1 MGLLG
6 LVFAVGGTLLGLAGA
21 ALLLSAAYYLRR
33 RGEASPVSLTPP
45 KRLVVSGPYAH
56 VQHPML
62 LGVLCL
68 GLGTAGGLRCVGLG
82 LAIIGFALMAH
93 VFVILREEPALK
105 KRFGDDYA
113 AYQAVTPRWFPCPLT
128 RVGICLS
135 PRR

>member
-82 LAIIGFALMAH
+82 LASIGFALMAH
-93 VFVILREEPALK
+93 VFVILREEPALRQ
-105 KRFGDDYA
+105 RFGDDYA
-113 AYQAVTPRWFPCPLT
+113 AYQAATPRWFPCPLT

>member
-1 MGLLG
+1 MDLFG
-6 LVFAVGGTLLGLAGA
+6 LVGAVGGTLSGLAGA
-21 ALLLSAAYYLRR
+21 TLFLSAAYYLSR

-68 GLGTAGGLRCVGLG
+68 GLGATGGLRCTGLG
-82 LAIIGFALMAH
+82 LASVGFALVAH
-93 VFVILREEPALK
+93 VFVILREEPALRQ
-105 KRFGDDYA
+105 RFGDDYA
-113 AYQAVTPRWFPCPLT
+113 AYQAATPRWFPCPLT
-128 RVGICLS
+128 RAGICLW

>member
-21 ALLLSAAYYLRR
+21 ALFLSAAYYLRR

-68 GLGTAGGLRCVGLG
+68 GLGAACGLRCVGLG
-82 LAIIGFALMAH
+82 LASIGFALVAH
-93 VFVILREEPALK
+93 VFVILREEPALRQ
-105 KRFGDDYA
+105 RFGDDYA
-113 AYQAVTPRWFPCPLT
+113 AYQTATPRWFPCPLT

>member
-1 MGLLG
+1 VGLLG

-21 ALLLSAAYYLRR
+21 ALFLSAAYYLRR

-45 KRLVVSGPYAH
+45 TRLVVSGPYAH

-68 GLGTAGGLRCVGLG
+68 GLGAAGGLRCVGLG
-82 LAIIGFALMAH
+82 LASIGFALVAH
-93 VFVILREEPALK
+93 VFVILREEPALRQ
-105 KRFGDDYA
+105 RFGDDYA
-113 AYQAVTPRWFPCPLT
+113 AYQAATPRWFPCPLT
-128 RVGICLS
+128 RARICLS

>member
-6 LVFAVGGTLLGLAGA
+6 LVSAVGGTLSGLAGVT
-21 ALLLSAAYYLRR
+21 LFLSAAYYLRR

-68 GLGTAGGLRCVGLG
+68 GLGATGGLRCTGLG
-82 LAIIGFALMAH
+82 LASIGFALVAH
-93 VFVILREEPALK
+93 VFVILREEPALRQ
-105 KRFGDDYA
+105 RFGDDYA
-113 AYQAVTPRWFPCPLT
+113 AYQAATPRWFPCPLT
-128 RVGICLS
+128 RARICLW

>member
-6 LVFAVGGTLLGLAGA
+6 LVSAVGGTLLGLGGT
-21 ALLLSAAYYLRR
+21 ALCVSAAYYLRR

-68 GLGTAGGLRCVGLG
+68 GLGAAGGLGCVGLG
-82 LAIIGFALMAH
+82 LASVGFAVVAH
-93 VFVILREEPALK
+93 VFVILREEPALRQ
-105 KRFGDDYA
+105 RFGEDYA
-113 AYQAVTPRWFPCPLT
+113 AYQAATPRWFPCPLA
-128 RVGICLS
+128 RAGICLW

>member
-6 LVFAVGGTLLGLAGA
+6 LVSAVGGTLLGLGGA
-21 ALLLSAAYYLRR
+21 ALFVSAAYYLRR

-68 GLGTAGGLRCVGLG
+68 GFGAAGGLRCVGLG
-82 LAIIGFALMAH
+82 LASVGFALMAH
-93 VFVILREEPALK
+93 VFVILREEPALRQ
-105 KRFGDDYA
+105 RFGDDYA
-113 AYQAVTPRWFPCPLT
+113 AYQAATPRWFPCPLA
-128 RVGICLS
+128 RSGICLL

>member
-6 LVFAVGGTLLGLAGA
+6 LVSAIGGTLLGLGGA
-21 ALLLSAAYYLRR
+21 TLFLSAAYYLRR
-33 RGEASPVSLTPP
+33 RGEASPVSLMPP

-68 GLGTAGGLRCVGLG
+68 GFGAAGGLRCVGLG
-82 LAIIGFALMAH
+82 LASIGFALVAH
-93 VFVILREEPALK
+93 VFVILREEPALRQ
-105 KRFGDDYA
+105 RFGDDYA
-113 AYQAVTPRWFPCPLT
+113 AYQAATPRWFPCPLA
-128 RVGICLS
+128 RAGICLS